1 MGERERYT
9 PGTFCWADVGTGDQ
23 EASARFYGALFGWV
37 PESLSNPAGG
47 VYTMMRLDGK
57 EVAGLRGGP
66 AGWLSYVSVEDVD
79 AGVARV
85 RELGGIDVDGPVD
98 VGTAGRMAL
107 VQDHQGA
114 LFALWQPGEHVGAAL
129 VNEVGAMVWQ
139 HLSTADIAAA
149 RDWYAEL
156 FEWSWEELEGGGGWW
171 NARNRDGWL
180 TGSAGDLPAEG
191 VPSNW
196 QVTFRVEDVV
206 ASCARVEELGGA
218 TILPRTETPVGGIA
232 VVRDP
237 DGAPFAFF
245 DGENEP

>member
-196 QVTFRVEDVV
+196 QVTFRVEDVA

>member
-9 PGTFCWADVGTGDQ
+9 PGTFCWADVGTADQ
-23 EASARFYGALFGWV
+23 EAAARFYGALFGWV
-37 PESLSNPAGG
+37 PESLTNPAGG

-66 AGWLSYVSVEDVD
+66 AAWLSYVSVEGVDVSV
-79 AGVARV
+79 GRL
-85 RELGGIDVDGPVD
+85 RELGGIVVDGPVD
-98 VGTAGRMAL
+98 VGAAGRMAL

-114 LFALWQPGEHVGAAL
+114 LFALWQPGEHFGAAL

-156 FEWSWEELEGGGGWW
+156 FEWSWEELEGEGGWW

-180 TGSAGDLPAEG
+180 AGSAGDLPAEG

-196 QVTFRVEDVV
+196 QVTFRVEDVA
-206 ASCARVEELGGA
+206 ASCTRVEELGGA

-237 DGAPFAFF
+237 EGAPFAFF
-245 DGENEP
+245 DGDNDP